1 METDGGF
8 TPIGFGKTDRG
19 RVREKNEDEFICDNE
34 LKLYAVIDGIG
45 GHAAG
50 EKAAEIAKDLIIKRM
65 KRQTG
70 TPAERLREA
79 ITLANNEIYEQA
91 LSNPEWRGMACV
103 LTVALVGDDRMT
115 IGHVGDTRLY
125 LLGNGKVEKVTPDHS
140 PVGEREDAGAL
151 SEIEAMRHPRRN
163 EIYRDV
169 GSELHVPEDENFID
183 IIEAPLDPDAAIM
196 LCSDGLSDLVT
207 REEIARIENQY
218 ADSPDTVVEALIR
231 AANDAGGKDNVTVV
245 YVPGRSRAD
254 AVSISAD
261 RSSGNERKRRSYS
274 LKHMIA
280 VACTA
285 GVLASLATILTINL
299 LLR

>member
-1 METDGGF
+1 MGTDGGF
-8 TPIGFGKTDRG
+8 RPMGFGGTDRG
-19 RVREKNEDEFICDNE
+19 RVRENNEDEFICDNE

-65 KRQTG
+65 ERQTG
-70 TPAERLREA
+70 THAERLREA
-79 ITLANNEIYEQA
+79 ITLANNEIFEQA
-91 LSNPEWRGMACV
+91 QANREWRGMACV
-103 LTVALVGDDRMT
+103 LTVALLGENRVT

-125 LLGNGKVEKVTPDHS
+125 LLRGSKVEKVTPDHS

-169 GSELHVPEDENFID
+169 GSEMHAPEDENFID
-183 IIEAPLDPDAAIM
+183 IIEAPFDSESALL

-207 REEIARIENQY
+207 REEIRTIEEQN
-218 ADSPDTVVEALIR
+218 AETPDAVVEALIT
-231 AANDAGGKDNVTVV
+231 AANEAGGKDNVTVV
-245 YVPGRSRAD
+245 YVPGRSRAVRASKD
-254 AVSISAD
+254 SPSVT
-261 RSSGNERKRRSYS
+261 EPKRRTYS
-274 LKHMIA
+274 LKQMIA

-285 GVLASLATILTINL
+285 GVLASLATILMVDL
-299 LLR
+299 WQR